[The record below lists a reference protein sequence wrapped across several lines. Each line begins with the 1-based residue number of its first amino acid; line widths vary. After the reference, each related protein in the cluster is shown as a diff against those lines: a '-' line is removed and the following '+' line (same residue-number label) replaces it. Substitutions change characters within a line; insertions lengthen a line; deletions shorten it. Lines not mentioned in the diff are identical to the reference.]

1 MPTACGGPDRRHLL
15 KAVVMSDATT
25 ILLIDDDPHYRVY
38 YAQRLQASSSHYD
51 VVQAVTGRTGLDIC
65 ARQPFDCV
73 VLEIDLPDMSGF
85 EVLARLVPRV
95 YRPEIAVIVLTRLPN
110 EYLLDLAIRNGA
122 QIAFLKRM
130 TSGDSL
136 DKIIHRAIS
145 KVKVLRLV

>member
-1 MPTACGGPDRRHLL
+1 MLTYQISER
-15 KAVVMSDATT
+15 
-25 ILLIDDDPHYRVY
+25 
-38 YAQRLQASSSHYD
+38 
-51 VVQAVTGRTGLDIC
+51 
-65 ARQPFDCV
+65 
-73 VLEIDLPDMSGF
+73 LPDMSGF